1 MSPHTTRHPHAT
13 HATRNPHATK
23 NNKERLEYLEK
34 LDSQIQEA
42 KKNLVFKNAFLAH
55 CSLIVAVVYFFSLQ
69 VFYFILLLGKKQS
82 IERGYRRKALEKRRE
97 LKITFCAFL
106 FDYHKDKAL
115 RASISFYKS
124 TKKLIH
130 ERGY

>member
-1 MSPHTTRHPHAT
+1 MSP

-34 LDSQIQEA
+34 LDLQIQEA

-55 CSLIVAVVYFFSLQ
+55 CSLIVVVVYFYSMQ
-69 VFYFILLLGKKQS
+69 VFLFILLLGKKQS

-97 LKITFCAFL
+97 LKISFCEFL
-106 FDYHKDKAL
+106 CNYHKNKAL
-115 RASISFYKS
+115 RASIRFYKS
-124 TKKLIH
+124 TKKLIKT
-130 ERGY
+130 RGY